1 MITLLERDYGYTYT
15 VFVYGGFL
23 GFILGLLLNIKYK
36 GEQSTAKH
44 PWYIGNAFAGAIS
57 FFGACVLFCFFPI
70 LGMDPSNELAL
81 QPHFIYRIPLSVWY
95 TISAAVL
102 VAAGG
107 SILVNGK
114 LIARDMINGV
124 VAGGVCSLTAS
135 YYLTNP
141 VWSQCLGVA
150 SGFLQ
155 MFGQSFVETKWAKSK
170 PIIATY
176 SFTVFGLQGLLGGI
190 WSAIFARVI
199 LDNVERR

>member
-1 MITLLERDYGYTYT
+1 
-15 VFVYGGFL
+15 
-23 GFILGLLLNIKYK
+23 
-36 GEQSTAKH
+36 
-44 PWYIGNAFAGAIS
+44 
-57 FFGACVLFCFFPI
+57 
-70 LGMDPSNELAL
+70 MDPSNELFL
-81 QPHFIYRIPLSVWY
+81 EPHFIYRIPLSVWY
-95 TISAAVL
+95 TISATVL

-141 VWSQCLGVA
+141 VWSQCLGA
-150 SGFLQ
+150 AAGFLQ
-155 MFGQSFVETKWAKSK
+155 MFGQSFVETRWAKSR

-199 LDNVERR
+199 LDNEARRETFVYDTANMNNAGWSLLIAVITAGIAMVFGLVIGLLLLAFGKHIRSEHFHDYTYWVPDDGIRYDLESE